1 MPHRAGH
8 DSQAQQRFKQQ
19 ALSLGPTNTSTNP
32 QRYDNPFERQA
43 NQVSDERLIRDA
55 AKKYGVQ
62 DTGAGSNIR
71 NELERMRNK
80 GYVREKYLP
89 GNELKLANSNNLGIN
104 AVGGNQFFTAQRPTF
119 ADVRGDIGR
128 RLSQDARN
136 YGGGVMSMLANAVLP
151 GAGFFTNMMQGAGN
165 GMQGGMQKLIDY
177 RPQMIQPREGVMGG
191 IDKLFNIGKGMIGGK
206 NYEKPQAALPV
217 INNSTN
223 MADSGTHPL
232 MPMFMDIQNRT
243 DGEGFEDFEEFLD
256 VYFNQSMLS

>member
-1 MPHRAGH
+1 MV
-8 DSQAQQRFKQQ
+8 
-19 ALSLGPTNTSTNP
+19 

-43 NQVSDERLIRDA
+43 NRKVDERLIRDA
-55 AKKYGVQ
+55 AQKYNVR

-128 RLSQDARN
+128 RFNQDAQN
-136 YGGGVMSMLANAVLP
+136 YGGGIMSMLANMALP
-151 GAGFFTNMMQGAGN
+151 GAGTLMNLYQGAGN

-177 RPQMIQPREGVMGG
+177 RPQMIRPREGVMGG
-191 IDKLFNIGKGMIGGK
+191 IDKLFNLGKGMIGGVPYDPMVEEETVTTDYGPDPMIL
-206 NYEKPQAALPV
+206 NAL
-217 INNSTN
+217 INRQYANTN
-223 MADSGTHPL
+223 RA
-232 MPMFMDIQNRT
+232 R
-243 DGEGFEDFEEFLD
+243 
-256 VYFNQSMLS
+256 

>member
-43 NQVSDERLIRDA
+43 NQVADERLIRDA

-136 YGGGVMSMLANAVLP
+136 YGGGVMSMLANVAKP
-151 GAGFFTNMMQGAGN
+151 GLGFLINLLQSGGN
-165 GMQGGMQKLIDY
+165 NMQGGMQKLIDY
-177 RPQMIQPREGVMGG
+177 RPQMIEPRDDGFKGAIDRGSNLFKALLGGTPYNNDNNGVM
-191 IDKLFNIGKGMIGGK
+191 
-206 NYEKPQAALPV
+206 ALPS
-217 INNSTN
+217 INNNNIIDETVTTDYGLDDLVLNTLINRRDANTN
-223 MADSGTHPL
+223 RA
-232 MPMFMDIQNRT
+232 R
-243 DGEGFEDFEEFLD
+243 
-256 VYFNQSMLS
+256 

>member
-1 MPHRAGH
+1 MV
-8 DSQAQQRFKQQ
+8 
-19 ALSLGPTNTSTNP
+19 

-43 NQVSDERLIRDA
+43 NRKVDERLIRDA
-55 AKKYGVQ
+55 AQKYNVR

-71 NELERMRNK
+71 NELERMRNQ
-80 GYVREKYLP
+80 GYVRQNYVGQNYLP
-89 GNELKLANSNNLGIN
+89 GNELKVANSNNLGQTN
-104 AVGGNQFFTAQRPTF
+104 VGSNQFFTAQRPTF

-128 RLSQDARN
+128 RFNQDAQN
-136 YGGGVMSMLANAVLP
+136 YGGVIMSMLANMALP
-151 GAGFFTNMMQGAGN
+151 GAGTLMNLYQGAGN

-217 INNSTN
+217 INNNTN